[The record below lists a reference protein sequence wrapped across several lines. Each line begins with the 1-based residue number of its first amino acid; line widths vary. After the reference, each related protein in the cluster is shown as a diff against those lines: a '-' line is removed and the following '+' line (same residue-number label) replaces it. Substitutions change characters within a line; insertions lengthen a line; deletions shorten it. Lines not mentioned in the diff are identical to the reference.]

1 MNSLVLFGAKASN
14 KTKRKREKGQKT
26 RRWVTDVS
34 IYELS
39 AREIYDTYAQQ
50 ANPAELLNQ
59 SRMDLAA
66 RLRLAEGLSQEEA
79 LYAADQIQAQAQ
91 QIIAAQEE

>member
-1 MNSLVLFGAKASN
+1 M
-14 KTKRKREKGQKT
+14 
-26 RRWVTDVS
+26 S

-91 QIIAAQEE
+91 QLIAAQEE